1 MTQTKRH
8 DNRPSKPK
16 PTPQPY
22 RRDCTIGRFNMKDC
36 ISRVRI
42 IDSSSEVVRWIM
54 KYAQ

>member
-8 DNRPSKPK
+8 DNRPSKSK